1 MSNRAKYAAN
11 AKRNLKQW
19 LTDDNYV
26 KNIVLKELSTSLGRS
41 KESIFNPPRFSVK
54 GVRPTKTQYQE
65 FKFLVGVAQ
74 TGSMPPIGHE
84 KQVHK
89 TVY

>member
-1 MSNRAKYAAN
+1 MIRNRYMSNRAKYAAN

-41 KESIFNPPRFSVK
+41 KE
-54 GVRPTKTQYQE
+54 
-65 FKFLVGVAQ
+65 
-74 TGSMPPIGHE
+74 
-84 KQVHK
+84 
-89 TVY
+89 